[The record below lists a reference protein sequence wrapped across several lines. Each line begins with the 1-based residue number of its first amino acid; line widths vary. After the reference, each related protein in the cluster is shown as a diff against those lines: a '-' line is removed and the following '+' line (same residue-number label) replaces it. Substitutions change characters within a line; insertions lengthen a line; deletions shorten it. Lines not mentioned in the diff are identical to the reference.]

1 MIKEKKSLKNSTS
14 SRRKFFK
21 TAAKAGAVAAA
32 TVAMPNIAT
41 AGSHAT
47 VLKMQAAWPSGANIF
62 FEMAQDYCNMVS
74 DMSGGSLKIDL
85 QPVNAIVKTSEIGAA
100 VSDGIVDMGHWVTAY
115 WYGKNAAASLFGT
128 GPSYGMSSQEVMG
141 WMEYGGGRK
150 LYEETLASVGY
161 NYTGFFHMP
170 MPAQPF
176 GWFKKNVTK
185 VSDVKGM
192 KYRTVGLATNVL
204 TAMGMVVRQL
214 PGGEI
219 QPAMKT
225 GLIDAA
231 EFNNPTSDSQFGMQD
246 VSKHYH
252 LGSFHQS
259 QEMFEIPMN
268 TKRLNSLSPA
278 HQAILKNAAYA
289 ANSDNYFKAL
299 VRYSDSLA
307 DLMNTHKVNVYQT
320 SDAILAEQLK
330 GWDKVVGEFSGKDA
344 FFKKVVD
351 SQKAYAKKVMKYLL
365 MNQPN
370 YKLAYENEFGP
381 IGKVKI

>member
-1 MIKEKKSLKNSTS
+1 
-14 SRRKFFK
+14 
-21 TAAKAGAVAAA
+21 
-32 TVAMPNIAT
+32 
-41 AGSHAT
+41 
-47 VLKMQAAWPSGANIF
+47 
-62 FEMAQDYCNMVS
+62 
-74 DMSGGSLKIDL
+74 
-85 QPVNAIVKTSEIGAA
+85 
-100 VSDGIVDMGHWVTAY
+100 
-115 WYGKNAAASLFGT
+115 
-128 GPSYGMSSQEVMG
+128 
-141 WMEYGGGRK
+141 
-150 LYEETLASVGY
+150 
-161 NYTGFFHMP
+161 
-170 MPAQPF
+170 
-176 GWFKKNVTK
+176 

-225 GLIDAA
+225 GLIEAA

-259 QEMFEIPMN
+259 QEMFEIPVN
-268 TKRLNSLSPA
+268 KKTYNSLSPA

-299 VRYSDSLA
+299 VRYSNDLA
-307 DLMNTHKVNVYQT
+307 KLMNEHKVNVYQT

-330 GWDKVVGEFSGKDA
+330 GWDKVIGDFNKKDP
-344 FFKKVVD
+344 FFKKIVD